1 MPNAQCMTI
10 FGLLVAT
17 SAYVM
22 EIALFPL
29 LLPEMQR
36 ELELSISD
44 LALVMN
50 VYATA
55 VAITVLV
62 AGVLGHRLETR
73 VIFILVIFLFA
84 VGSGLVA
91 WAADLNEMLIA
102 RLVQGVGG
110 GLFSPAIPVLL
121 ASTSSGRPGRALVL
135 WNSFSGFIVAAAPLS
150 AAPVIL
156 HVGFDAVPI
165 FLALLALCAAIS
177 VLAYVAARVEV
188 GAANSEIK
196 AHQGGRLFPNAL
208 LLLIFIALN
217 YGTVLLFLFILPLNI
232 TRSGVSPSHAALP
245 LSFVW
250 VSFTIGGILI
260 RNAIDTPRVVLFLV
274 LSPLCLLLG
283 FSVAVIG
290 DWRALPALIGA
301 VLVGTGFALGNAPST
316 ALLLRLAAHERT
328 LLAASLDVT
337 CARLGSVV
345 LIFLLGRIELETVLL
360 AGVVLTSGVSVLCA
374 LPLRHV
380 IKQAK
385 FGAL

>member
-1 MPNAQCMTI
+1 MPNAQRMTI

-17 SAYVM
+17 SAYVL
-22 EIALFPL
+22 EIAVFPL

-36 ELELSISD
+36 TLGLTISD

-55 VAITVLV
+55 VAITVLI
-62 AGVLGHRLETR
+62 AGVLEDRLETR
-73 VIFILVIFLFA
+73 VVFILGILLFA
-84 VGSGLVA
+84 LGSGLVA
-91 WAADLNEMLIA
+91 RAADLNEMLIA

-156 HVGFDAVPI
+156 RIGSDVVPV

-177 VLAYVAARVEV
+177 VWVSVPARAEMS
-188 GAANSEIK
+188 AANLEIEPQ
-196 AHQGGRLFPNAL
+196 QGARLFPNAL
-208 LLLIFIALN
+208 LLLGFIALN

-232 TRSGVSPSHAALP
+232 IRNGLSPSQAAIP
-245 LSFVW
+245 LSLVW
-250 VSFTIGGILI
+250 VSFTVGGILI

-290 DWRALPALIGA
+290 DWRVLPALIGA
-301 VLVGTGFALGNAPST
+301 VLVGAGFALGNAPST
-316 ALLLRLAAHERT
+316 ALLLRLAARERT

-345 LIFLLGRIELETVLL
+345 LIFLLGRHESETVLL
-360 AGVVLTSGVSVLCA
+360 AGVIVACGAGALCA
-374 LPLRHV
+374 LPLRYGFFV
-380 IKQAK
+380 RGI
-385 FGAL
+385 